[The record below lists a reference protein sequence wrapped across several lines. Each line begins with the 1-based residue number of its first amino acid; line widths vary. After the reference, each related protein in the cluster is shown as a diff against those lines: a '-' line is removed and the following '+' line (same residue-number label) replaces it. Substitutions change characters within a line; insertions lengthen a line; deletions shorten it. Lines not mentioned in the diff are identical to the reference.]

1 MTTDA
6 TDTDI
11 GQDLRPMVAGS
22 GKDWSAW
29 IFGGAM
35 ILLAVVLFITLNA
48 RREERSAPAVLAT
61 DMVDSQGN
69 GSSIPEFPFPEI
81 DAPRSAEG
89 EAALNDS
96 LAALQD
102 EAPAFE
108 GNPVPLQFAPQP
120 VQRAPVAEPTR
131 GASSAAPQS
140 GQAASTEI
148 AQFDQPANIPPNRRP
163 QRVLVYDKGLAPP
176 SSGGLVGAPNGVE
189 GAASAAAKTPARN
202 TTPASASRHINPT
215 LTVTRGTI
223 IPAVL
228 ETALNTNHAG
238 QARAI
243 VSRDIRGF
251 DGKRVLI
258 PRGSRL
264 LGEYEAEVTGGQS
277 RILVVW
283 DRLQR
288 PDGAVVMLNSPS
300 ADSLGRAG
308 IKGKVRP
315 NFFER
320 FAGALL
326 NTTLDIGATVAAG
339 QIGGNGAVI
348 LNVPNGIREGNTTQR
363 AQAQRTISVKQ
374 GAAISVFVARD
385 LDFAPVEGGGR

>member
-1 MTTDA
+1 MSTDA
-6 TDTDI
+6 ADTDI

-22 GKDWSAW
+22 GKDWSMW
-29 IFGGAM
+29 IFGGLLG
-35 ILLAVVLFITLNA
+35 LLAVVLFVTLNA
-48 RREERSAPAVLAT
+48 RREERSAPAVLTSDLA
-61 DMVDSQGN
+61 DGQGS
-69 GSSIPEFPFPEI
+69 GSAVPEFPFPEI
-81 DAPRSAEG
+81 DAPRSADKD
-89 EAALNDS
+89 AALNDS
-96 LAALQD
+96 LAQLQD
-102 EAPAFE
+102 EALAYGE
-108 GNPVPLQFAPQP
+108 TPVPLQLAPP
-120 VQRAPVAEPTR
+120 VQRVAVAEPMRSTPDVR
-131 GASSAAPQS
+131 PQS
-140 GQAASTEI
+140 GQGNAPQITP
-148 AQFDQPANIPPNRRP
+148 FDQPANIPNNRRP

-176 SSGGLVGAPNGVE
+176 SSGGSGVAPDAGE
-189 GAASAAAKTPARN
+189 GAASASAKGPSRN
-202 TTPASASRHINPT
+202 TAPASASRHINPA

-251 DGKRVLI
+251 DGKRVLV

-326 NTTLDIGATVAAG
+326 NTSLDIGAMVAAG

-348 LNVPNGIREGNTTQR
+348 LNVPNGIRDGNASQST
-363 AQAQRTISVKQ
+363 APQRTISVKQ

-385 LDFAPVEGGGR
+385 LDFGPVEGGGR